1 MRHTSLI
8 FLLVAAGMIGCT
20 SEAAKQ
26 DSAGGTDKKQ
36 TNQVIAVSVLT
47 LANPFFKEIADT
59 MKAEGAKH
67 GFEVVSYGAENDPAI
82 QHKQVQDFIA
92 RKVDAI
98 VLTPCNS
105 RSVGATI
112 REANEA
118 DIPVFTADIACLD
131 KDVRVVSHIATDNYG
146 GGREAAKAMIEA
158 LDGRGKVAIIDYPEV
173 ESVILRTRGFED
185 ELAESKSDLE
195 IVQKVPGSG
204 DREKSFKAAQDLLQ
218 SHPDLAG
225 IFAINDPS
233 ALGAVAALEQAGK
246 LEQVTVVGFDG
257 QPDGKR
263 AIREGKIYADPI
275 QFPDRIAIQTVE
287 TIAAYLSGEEV
298 KPEVLIPTKL
308 YRQSD
313 AQQDP
318 ALE

>member
-1 MRHTSLI
+1 MRPIALLTL
-8 FLLVAAGMIGCT
+8 FLAAGTIGCNSQT
-20 SEAAKQ
+20 AKQ
-26 DSAGGTDKKQ
+26 DPADGKN
-36 TNQVIAVSVLT
+36 TNKTKQVIAVSVLT

-131 KDVRVVSHIATDNYG
+131 KGVSVVSHIATDNYG
-146 GGREAAKAMIEA
+146 GGREAAKALIEA

-185 ELAESKSDLE
+185 ELAESKADLE

-246 LEQVTVVGFDG
+246 LEQVKVVGFDG

-263 AIREGKIYADPI
+263 AIKEGKIYADPI

-287 TIAAYLSGEEV
+287 TIDAYLSGEQV

-313 AQQDP
+313 AQEDP
-318 ALE
+318 ALQ

>member
-1 MRHTSLI
+1 MRHTSLV
-8 FLLVAAGMIGCT
+8 LMLVAAATIGCT
-20 SEAAKQ
+20 SETAKQ

-67 GFEVVSYGAENDPAI
+67 SFEVVSYGAENDPAI

-263 AIREGKIYADPI
+263 AIKEGKIYADPI

-287 TIAAYLSGEEV
+287 TIDAYLSGEDV